1 MNDNLLFV
9 SKSYFERYF
18 PHLSC
23 LVSLALADIAL
34 VASLELFFFF
44 TQKCSCLNPPK
55 IWRPIRLS
63 FLKDSGK
70 GKADEAASPK

>member
-23 LVSLALADIAL
+23 LVSLTLADIAL
-34 VASLELFFFF
+34 VASLELFFFHTEVF
-44 TQKCSCLNPPK
+44 VFESTEDMEANSSQ
-55 IWRPIRLS
+55 LS
-63 FLKDSGK
+63 QGFR
-70 GKADEAASPK
+70 